1 MRARY
6 RKRGRRRGGSLG
18 WNVAIAAVVLVGVI
32 LVILTVNSSSND
44 GSGGPPRA
52 ANASTGQPGDH
63 WHTYLGVNICG
74 QWLSPIPAFDQPVG
88 SPAGTQNAGIHS
100 HGDGL
105 IHTHPFV
112 RSEEGS
118 NATLGKY
125 ADYGD
130 WSVSSDS
137 IDAWTGPAGA
147 PSQKSWSNGNKC
159 SFGDYKG
166 KDGRIVW
173 AVDGKTRTGDPSDYR
188 QKDGATIAIGFL
200 PKGVKLDF
208 PPDACSAFAN
218 ISDQD
223 VPAVVSA
230 ASPCRAQAS
239 ETTTTPAGSTPAA
252 TTSLAP

>member
-147 PSQKSWSNGNKC
+147 PDQKSWSNGDKC